1 MLFWVFMVAY
11 AAALYVGWPMD
22 QQLPNLAL
30 VGQPYL
36 FTLADGTYRSS
47 SGNGVNYSAT
57 GLPSWLLFD
66 GASRTFSG
74 SPASK
79 DVGQFQITLTGTDL
93 LDKSTISNN
102 YQMLVATGD
111 PITLS
116 SPDVMFTTI
125 AQYGQTNGADGLV
138 VRPGQQFSIK
148 FSKAVFKP
156 SDNIKAFYGRSQDRT
171 PLPNW
176 VNFDSN
182 SLTFSGT
189 VPQVVSSIAPSFAYN
204 FCFIATDN
212 PGFAGAVGLFNL
224 VVGAH
229 LLSTSFDQ
237 PIKLN
242 GTLGS
247 QLNQSVPIFSSVFL
261 DLNAISPQNISSVQ
275 LQNAPS
281 FVSLSSDYVL
291 TGTYPSSSSNA
302 NFTVMVRDVFGNTV
316 NLPYQI
322 SSIGS
327 LFTVSSMPDVNSTR
341 GQFFE
346 LQLMKSYFTDLNSTI
361 ISVTSNSTWLTYE
374 SSNMTLVGNTPSN
387 FQEASVNVKAQ
398 KASSSDELSFVIRGV
413 DASSKSSSSSSSTTL
428 ATSTSSKALHTVA
441 ATSTSS
447 STSQPTESS
456 AVVSSDPHRKNLI
469 IGLSAGL
476 GGAALLACL
485 AALFFCCCKKRDRKD
500 DDDEKRSITPTEP
513 ELTGPG
519 FGTTFDLDDH
529 TEIARQLGALNAMKL
544 DEDNDSAISCETHVD
559 SEEEHCDFL
568 DDLGKPTKSWR
579 ANDMSDSS
587 AVKKMLLEQNRR
599 SEMSLNTINTEQLF
613 SVRVVDDSNSNRVSR
628 QSLLGDLTKDTSS
641 VNVQRLDSDGNVA
654 EIAQLPS
661 NQAMSTDSLVKIVE
675 ESQDSSQNMTQASSV
690 YSLMAKLDQDV
701 LQRDPSFGLEQISL
715 NETFQPVTASNGEVV
730 HWKSQ
735 EYPDAPIILKT
746 GELDPA
752 SPHKPSLNF
761 SNSTLNSPLD
771 NMRFEEDR
779 GAYKAK
785 LVDFTRKGSLKDS
798 ACQPRYDHSA
808 AEGQIF
814 EDEDSLT

>member
-1 MLFWVFMVAY
+1 
-11 AAALYVGWPMD
+11 MD
-22 QQLPNLAL
+22 QQLPNVAL
-30 VGQPYL
+30 VGQSYL
-36 FTLADGTYRSS
+36 FTLAEGTYRSS
-47 SGNGVNYSAT
+47 SDSGVNYSAT
-57 GLPSWLLFD
+57 GLPSWLQFD
-66 GASRTFSG
+66 GSSRTFTG
-74 SPASK
+74 TPTSK
-79 DVGQFQITLTGTDL
+79 DVGQFQINLVGTDL

-102 YQMLVATGD
+102 YQMLVTAGD
-111 PITLS
+111 PLTLS

-148 FSKAVFKP
+148 FSKSVFKP
-156 SDNIKAFYGRSQDRT
+156 NDNIKAYYGRSQDRT

-189 VPQVVSSIAPSFAYN
+189 VPHVVSSIAPSFAYN

-237 PIKLN
+237 PVKLN

-247 QLNQSVPIFSSVFL
+247 QLNQSVPVLSSVFL
-261 DLNAISPQNISSVQ
+261 DLVAISPQNISSVQ

-281 FVSLSSDYVL
+281 FVTLSPNYVL

-302 NFTVMVRDVFGNTV
+302 NFTVMVRDVFGNSV

-327 LFTVSSMPDVNSTR
+327 LFTVNSMPDVNATR

-346 LQLMKSYFTDLNSTI
+346 LQLMKTYFTDFNSTTV
-361 ISVTSNSTWLTYE
+361 SVSTNSSWLSYE
-374 SSNMTLVGNTPSN
+374 SSNMTLLGNTPSD
-387 FQEASVNVKAQ
+387 FQQTSVNVNAK
-398 KASSSDELSFVIRGV
+398 KGSSSDELSFIVRGV
-413 DASSKSSSSSSSTTL
+413 DAVSKSSSSSSSSSTQ
-428 ATSTSSKALHTVA
+428 ASSTSSKALQTAA

-447 STSQPTESS
+447 ASSEPTETPSEGN
-456 AVVSSDPHRKNLI
+456 SDPHRKNLI

-485 AALFFCCCKKRDRKD
+485 AALLFCCCRKRNRED

-544 DEDNDSAISCETHVD
+544 DEDNDLTISCDTHVD
-559 SEEEHCDFL
+559 PEEENCDYL
-568 DDLGKPTKSWR
+568 DELGKPTKSWR

-628 QSLLGDLTKDTSS
+628 QSVLGDLSKDTSS
-641 VNVQRLDSDGNVA
+641 ANVQRLDSDGNIA
-654 EIAQLPS
+654 EMTRLPS
-661 NQAMSTDSLVKIVE
+661 KQAMSTESLIRIAE
-675 ESQDSSQNMTQASSV
+675 ESPDSSNNMTQASSV

-701 LQRDPSFGLEQISL
+701 LQRDASFGVEQSSL
-715 NETFQPVTASNGEVV
+715 NETFKPVTASNGEVV

-735 EYPDAPIILKT
+735 EYPDAPIILQT

-752 SPHKPSLNF
+752 SPHKPTLNF

-779 GAYKAK
+779 AAFKAK

-798 ACQPRYDHSA
+798 ACLPRYDHSA